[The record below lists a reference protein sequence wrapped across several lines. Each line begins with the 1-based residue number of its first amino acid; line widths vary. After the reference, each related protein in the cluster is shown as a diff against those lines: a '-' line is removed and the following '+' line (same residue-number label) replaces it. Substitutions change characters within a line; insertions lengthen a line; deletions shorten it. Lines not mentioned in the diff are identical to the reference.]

1 MSDPAPGR
9 QRLRLRTW
17 ARETPRQVKFLAIG
31 VGSGIASWF
40 ALIALVLSVAP
51 VVTLPLLPR
60 TARAV
65 RRLAAFER
73 RRTAAFLGTPI
84 PSPAREPADDH
95 ADFAAVLTS
104 PGTRRDTGWLTLQ
117 ATLGTLTGL
126 VGVGAPAG
134 VVQNVVIA
142 ALWPVI
148 PGAVTTLDTPV
159 TSWGGAGLALA
170 TAAGYGALGVL
181 LVPPLA
187 RWYARISA
195 ARLAPPKTSLVE
207 RLAEV
212 TATRAAALE
221 AHGTELR
228 RIERNLH
235 DGTQNRLVAVVMH
248 LGMVE
253 RALHRDPASALPMVL
268 TAQNAATEALGEL
281 REVVRSIYP
290 PVLTDR
296 GLSGAVAAL
305 VAHCAIDCTLDAG
318 ELPRAP
324 AAVEAAAYFVVA
336 EALTNAVKHSGA
348 MRIAV
353 SLHAEGDLL
362 TVEVT
367 DDGRGGA
374 DDALGTGL
382 VGIERRVAAFDGTT
396 RLTSPRGGP
405 TVLRAV
411 IPLGV

>member
-1 MSDPAPGR
+1 MTDPAPGR
-9 QRLRLRTW
+9 ERPWLQTRARNTLR
-17 ARETPRQVKFLAIG
+17 QGKFLAVGACSG
-31 VGSGIASWF
+31 VVALF
-40 ALIALVLSVAP
+40 ALTALLLTASLI
-51 VVTLPLLPR
+51 VTLPLLPR
-60 TARAV
+60 TIRLI
-65 RRLAAFER
+65 RRLAAYER
-73 RRTAAFLGTPI
+73 RRTGAFLGTPI
-84 PSPAREPADDH
+84 PSPRRGRAGEGDDLVDALADR
-95 ADFAAVLTS
+95 A
-104 PGTRRDTGWLTLQ
+104 TRRDMSWLTLQ
-117 ATLGTLTGL
+117 ATFGLLTGL
-126 VGVGAPAG
+126 VAVGSPAG
-134 VVQNVVIA
+134 VLQNVGIA
-142 ALWPVI
+142 VLWPVV
-148 PGAVTTLDTPV
+148 PGAATTLDTPV
-159 TSWGGAGLALA
+159 ESWGDALLALA
-170 TAAGYGALGVL
+170 TAAGYGALGAL

-187 RWYARISA
+187 RWYARSSA
-195 ARLAPPKTSLVE
+195 ARLAPPTASLVE

-253 RALHRDPASALPMVL
+253 RALHRDPESAAPMVL
-268 TAQNAATEALGEL
+268 TAQNAATEALAEL

-290 PVLTDR
+290 PVLADR

-305 VAHCAIDCTLDAG
+305 VSHCAIDGTLDAE

-348 MRIAV
+348 RRITV
-353 SLHAEGDLL
+353 SLRADGDLL

-374 DDALGTGL
+374 DEALGTGL

-396 RLTSPRGGP
+396 RLTSPSGGP
-405 TVLRAV
+405 TVLRAT